1 MSGVAWTRVVLGE
14 RFNAVSHIVGAAL
27 ALAALVAVVWRAA
40 THGDAWSIV
49 ACSVYG
55 GSLLLLYTSSSL
67 YHALRGRAK
76 AVFCRLDHS
85 AIYLLIAGTYT
96 PFALVTLRGPRGF
109 WLLGAVWVLAIA
121 GILYQTIAAYPRSW
135 IAVPLYLGTGWLA
148 VLVIV
153 PLAHALPLAALV
165 LVVLG
170 GVFYTLGVPFYAFD
184 KRLSWGHGAF
194 HVCVLAGSLAHFVAV
209 YFYVA

>member
-1 MSGVAWTRVVLGE
+1 MRAGE
-14 RFNAVSHIVGAAL
+14 RFNAVSHIVGAGL
-27 ALAALVAVVWRAA
+27 AIAGLVSVVWRAA
-40 THGDAWSIV
+40 TRGDAWSVV

-55 GSLLLLYTSSSL
+55 ATLLLLYTSSSL
-67 YHALRGRAK
+67 YHALRGPAK

-85 AIYLLIAGTYT
+85 AIYLFIAGTYT

-109 WLLGAVWVLAIA
+109 WLLGAVWSLAIA
-121 GILYQTIAAYPRSW
+121 GILYETIAAHPRPW

-148 VLVIV
+148 VLVIG
-153 PLAHALPLAALV
+153 PLARALPAPGLV

-184 KRLSWGHGAF
+184 KRLGWGHGAF
-194 HVCVLAGSLAHFVAV
+194 HVSVLAGSLAHFAAV
-209 YFYVA
+209 YRYVA

>member
-1 MSGVAWTRVVLGE
+1 MRPGE
-14 RFNAVSHIVGAAL
+14 RFNAISHIVGAGL
-27 ALAALVAVVWRAA
+27 AFAGLVAVVWRAA
-40 THGDAWSIV
+40 TKGDAWSVV

-55 GSLLLLYTSSSL
+55 ATLLLLYTSSSL

-109 WLLGAVWVLAIA
+109 WLLGSVWGLAIA
-121 GILYQTIAAYPRSW
+121 GILYETIAAHPRPW
-135 IAVPLYLGTGWLA
+135 IAVPLYLATGWLA
-148 VLVIV
+148 VLVIG
-153 PLAHALPLAALV
+153 PLARALPLAALV

-170 GVFYTLGVPFYAFD
+170 GVFYTLGVPFYALD
-184 KRLSWGHGAF
+184 KRLSWGHEAF
-194 HVCVLAGSLAHFVAV
+194 HVCVLAGSVAHFVAV
-209 YFYVA
+209 YRYVA